1 MDNLFSTHPAT
12 QNRIA
17 ALEQLAAQMG
27 RGNGY
32 QPRQAAPTY
41 SAPARGA
48 PRGPWGGSP
57 RRGPWG

>member
-12 QNRIA
+12 ENRIA

-27 RGNGY
+27 RGGY
-32 QPRQAAPTY
+32 ARQAQ
-41 SAPARGA
+41 ARQA
-48 PRGPWGGSP
+48 VPSHGPWGGQ

>member
-12 QNRIA
+12 ENRIA

-27 RGNGY
+27 RGY
-32 QPRQAAPTY
+32 RPQPQPRQTA
-41 SAPARGA
+41 SAH
-48 PRGPWGGSP
+48 GPWGGNQ